1 MRAIICGSFAYDNIM
16 VFGDKFGNHILPDKI
31 NMLNVSFL
39 VPHLRKEFGGC
50 AGNIAYNFKKIGGE
64 PIPVGTVGEDF
75 GPYRKWMTEL
85 EVNNE
90 YVTEVPTT
98 YTAQAFITTDRD
110 NNQIT
115 AFHPGAM
122 DFSNA
127 NDLRNA
133 GDADIGIISPDGK
146 EGMLNHARQLAD
158 LKIPF
163 IFDPGQGMPMFDGDE
178 LSQLI
183 KLANWVSVNE
193 YEAEVMEKKTEM
205 NSSEIT
211 KLVEA
216 YIVTKGARGSMIFSS
231 EGSLEIP
238 PVKGAKVVDPTGCG
252 DAYRAGLLYGLCN
265 NFDPLKLGR
274 LSSVLGAIKVASKG
288 TQNHS
293 LSRDSVEDLYKE
305 SFGEKLLW

>member
-1 MRAIICGSFAYDNIM
+1 MRAVICGSFAYDNIM
-16 VFGDKFGNHILPDKI
+16 VFADKFGNHILPDKI

-75 GPYRKWMTEL
+75 SPYRDWMKRL

-90 YVTEVPTT
+90 HVTEVPTT
-98 YTAQAFITTDRD
+98 YTAQAFITTDTD

-122 DFSNA
+122 DYSTA
-127 NDLRNA
+127 NDLKNI
-133 GDADIGIISPDGK
+133 GESDIGIISPDGK
-146 EGMLNHARQLAD
+146 EGMLAHAKQMAD

-163 IFDPGQGMPMFDGDE
+163 IFDPGQGMPMFDGYE

-183 KLANWVSVNE
+183 ELADWVSVNE
-193 YEAEVMEKKTEM
+193 YEAEVMEKKTKK
-205 NSSEIT
+205 NSAEIS
-211 KLVEA
+211 KLVKA
-216 YIVTKGARGSMIFSS
+216 YIVTKGARGSMVYQSGDF
-231 EGSLEIP
+231 LEIP
-238 PVKGAKVVDPTGCG
+238 PVKGVKVVDPTGCG

-265 NFDPLKLGR
+265 NFEMLKIGR

-293 LSRDSVEDLYKE
+293 ISRDSVEKLYKD
-305 SFGEKLLW
+305 SFGEELLW

>member
-16 VFGDKFGNHILPDKI
+16 VFGDKFSNHILPDKI
-31 NMLNVSFL
+31 NLLNVSFL

-50 AGNIAYNFKKIGGE
+50 AGNIAYNLKKIGGD

-75 GPYRKWMTEL
+75 DPYRKWMVEL
-85 EVNNE
+85 DVNNE
-90 YVTEVPTT
+90 YVTQVPTT
-98 YTAQAFITTDRD
+98 YTAQAFITTDTD

-122 DFSNA
+122 DFSNI
-127 NDLRNA
+127 NDLKSM
-133 GDADIGIISPDGK
+133 GDAEIGIISPDSK
-146 EGMLNHARQLAD
+146 EGMLAHAKQMAD

-163 IFDPGQGMPMFDGDE
+163 IFDPGQGMPMFDGEE
-178 LSQLI
+178 LTQLI
-183 KLANWVSVNE
+183 ELADWVSVNE

-205 NSSEIT
+205 NSSGIT

-216 YIVTKGARGSMIFSS
+216 YIVTKGARGATIYSS
-231 EGSLEIP
+231 EGPVEIP
-238 PVKGAKVVDPTGCG
+238 PATVGKVVDPTGCG
-252 DAYRAGLLYGLCN
+252 DAFRAGLLYGLCN
-265 NFDPLKLGR
+265 NFDLPKLGR
-274 LSSVLGAIKVASKG
+274 LSSVLGAIKVGSKG

-293 LSRDSVEDLYKE
+293 ISRDSVENIYRV